1 MRRRPSS
8 TCVSAHP
15 RGPSRSLS
23 RPAGSADQAQVNRG
37 MIARRALELFL
48 ETHEAGPT
56 RVSTA
61 AMEVIVAHNRV
72 PHCSGLFLTAVN
84 RRCPFRTRCY
94 VQLSELSYCRH
105 HAKFCDSPQDGSR
118 WRAWCGEP
126 GVSAAASSPRMARPP
141 AVMLAVPTW
150 EASPWRMRRVC
161 PTFTCSGGHRPSQV
175 GRQSLGLRR
184 LRGFA
189 ADEGGG
195 PCTDIFS

>member
-1 MRRRPSS
+1 
-8 TCVSAHP
+8 
-15 RGPSRSLS
+15 
-23 RPAGSADQAQVNRG
+23 
-37 MIARRALELFL
+37 
-48 ETHEAGPT
+48 
-56 RVSTA
+56 VSTA

-150 EASPWRMRRVC
+150 EASPLADAPGMPYIYLQWGASSV
-161 PTFTCSGGHRPSQV
+161 TGGASKPGAPAS
-175 GRQSLGLRR
+175 
-184 LRGFA
+184 
-189 ADEGGG
+189 
-195 PCTDIFS
+195 